1 MKKMNEYIQKWFG
14 WLRHYVSPVF
24 VVLFIAAFV
33 LWYIAKLGYTY
44 TTDLNVKIKV
54 SGSESERFE
63 VPCVVECKGTNLFG
77 YAISSARRVNIPL
90 GELSSEALPRTAADS
105 FEGVQRLHIVENS
118 LQNAISVRLSDIKII
133 SVGNYPDIKVAIEE

>member
-1 MKKMNEYIQKWFG
+1 MKKIKEYIKRWFG

-24 VVLFIAAFV
+24 VVLLVSAFV

-63 VPCVVECKGTNLFG
+63 VPCVVEGKGTNLFG
-77 YAISSARRVNIPL
+77 YVISAARRVNIPL
-90 GELSSEALPRTAADS
+90 GELVGEELPRDGADS
-105 FEGVQRLHIVENS
+105 LEGVRRMRIGETS

-133 SVGNYPDIKVAIEE
+133 SVGDYPEIKIKVE

>member
-1 MKKMNEYIQKWFG
+1 MKKINEYIKKWFG

-24 VVLFIAAFV
+24 VMLFVAAFV

-54 SGSESERFE
+54 SGSETERFE
-63 VPCVVECKGTNLFG
+63 LPCVVEGKGTNLFG

-90 GELSSEALPRTAADS
+90 GELSSEELPRTAADS
-105 FEGVQRLHIVENS
+105 LEGVKRLHINEIS
-118 LQNAISVRLSDIKII
+118 LQNAISVRLSDIKIV
-133 SVGNYPDIKVAIEE
+133 SVGDYPEIKVEVE